1 MSGPLRQNRGCPR
14 VWAFAGLALALA
26 LPAVAQ
32 STDRAA
38 LTACLEEIEDAR
50 RLACYDEIVLGF
62 GAQDPVAEAEPTDGQ
77 SAANASPAATPA
89 AASVAATEAATQPE
103 APPRRVTLPVASFR
117 FDGAGK
123 LVVTLENG
131 QVWRQIDQ
139 TNVRRST
146 RDAADEAEIRR
157 GRLGSV
163 WMKIDG
169 GRAFKVKRQN

>member
-62 GAQDPVAEAEPTDGQ
+62 GTQDPVAEAEPTDGQ

-89 AASVAATEAATQPE
+89 PASVAATEAATQPE
-103 APPRRVTLPVASFR
+103 APPRRVT
-117 FDGAGK
+117 
-123 LVVTLENG
+123 
-131 QVWRQIDQ
+131 
-139 TNVRRST
+139 
-146 RDAADEAEIRR
+146 
-157 GRLGSV
+157 
-163 WMKIDG
+163 
-169 GRAFKVKRQN
+169 